1 MALQGPGSVPMPDV
15 LPLDASPPSAAP
27 TTDAALRVLVPPHI
41 EGSPPPWGQV
51 VHRLEGQT
59 MGTTWS
65 VLCMEAPAFPAAS
78 LSRLIQAVLDDVIQ
92 QMSTWEPDSVLSRFN
107 RLPAGQSLVLPES
120 FATVMD
126 AALQIAALSGGAFD
140 PSAGAMVNRWGF
152 GPGPRFDAP
161 GFQPPSPDDGGTAAS
176 SASWARLGWDPRER
190 RLTQPG
196 GLSLDLS
203 AIAKGHAVDRLSTC
217 LLEAGL
223 PHHLV
228 EIGGEVRGEGFKPEG
243 MPWWVTVEPPA
254 ADLPMVSRV
263 ALHRHAIATSGDYRR
278 HYRDSTG
285 QRRSHTI
292 DPRSGE
298 PIAHGVASV
307 SVLHPSAMWADGW
320 STALMVLGPEAG
332 MKLAHDHG
340 LAAWMLCRP
349 PGDGTA
355 ASWQEHMTD
364 AWRAWQE

>member
-1 MALQGPGSVPMPDV
+1 MIVTPTLATP
-15 LPLDASPPSAAP
+15 ATAEPPAP
-27 TTDAALRVLVPPHI
+27 PAELRVLVPPHI
-41 EGSPPPWGQV
+41 EGDPPPWGQV
-51 VHRLEGQT
+51 VHRLDGNT

-65 VLCMEAPAFPAAS
+65 VQCMEAPGFPVAS
-78 LSRLIQAVLDDVIQ
+78 LSRLIQVVLDDVIQ
-92 QMSTWEPDSVLSRFN
+92 QMSTWEPNSLLSRFN
-107 RLPAGQSLVLPES
+107 RLPAGHSMVLPTS

-126 AALQIAALSGGAFD
+126 AALQIAQASGGAFD
-140 PSAGAMVNRWGF
+140 PTAGALVNRWGF

-161 GFQPPSPDDGGTAAS
+161 GFQAPGPKNDAVASPHAGWS
-176 SASWARLGWDPRER
+176 RLEWDSYER

-217 LLEAGL
+217 LLDAGL

-228 EIGGEVRGEGFKPEG
+228 EIGGELRGEGFKPEG
-243 MPWWVTVEPPA
+243 TPWWVTVEPPA
-254 ADLPMVSRV
+254 PDLPMLCRV

-278 HYRDSTG
+278 HYMDAGG

-292 DPRSGE
+292 DPRSGQ

-307 SVLHPSAMWADGW
+307 SVLHRSAMWADGW

-332 MKLAHDHG
+332 MKLSHDQG
-340 LAAWMLCRP
+340 LAAWMLSRP
-349 PGDGTA
+349 EHPTGTP
-355 ASWQEHMTD
+355 WQERQSD
-364 AWRAWQE
+364 AWLAWQD